1 MYKGQ
6 VRPGGG
12 LASNVGTMVASVL
25 KLSGVRLSMAVMELA
40 DARDAVLRVLLLGAL
55 AVLAAAFALLSLS
68 AMIVALAWDAMG
80 WRILL
85 ILFLAYVLL
94 ALGML
99 WKARSII
106 ASGQIGLPTTLA
118 ELQKDRAALLDQHDD
133 TEQKV

>member
-1 MYKGQ
+1 MNASAE
-6 VRPGGG
+6 PPASG
-12 LASNVGTMVASVL
+12 LASNVGTMITSVL
-25 KLSGVRLSMAVMELA
+25 KLIGVRLSMAVMELA

-85 ILFLAYVLL
+85 ILFLAYLL
-94 ALGML
+94 LTLGML

-118 ELQKDRAALLDQHDD
+118 ELEKDRAALLDQHDD

>member
-1 MYKGQ
+1 MNASA
-6 VRPGGG
+6 VPPGGG
-12 LASNVGTMVASVL
+12 LASNVGTMITSVL
-25 KLSGVRLSMAVMELA
+25 KLIGVRLSMAVMELA

-85 ILFLAYVLL
+85 ILFLAYLLL
-94 ALGML
+94 AIGML

-118 ELQKDRAALLDQHDD
+118 ELEKDRAALLDQHDD

>member
-1 MYKGQ
+1 MP
-6 VRPGGG
+6 PGSG
-12 LASNVGTMVASVL
+12 LASNVGTMMASVL
-25 KLSGVRLSMAVMELA
+25 KLIAVRLSMAVMELA

-85 ILFLAYVLL
+85 ILFLAYLL
-94 ALGML
+94 LVLGML

-118 ELQKDRAALLDQHDD
+118 ELQKDRAALLDQHD
-133 TEQKV
+133 TEQNL

>member
-1 MYKGQ
+1 MNASAEP
-6 VRPGGG
+6 PGSG
-12 LASNVGTMVASVL
+12 LASNVGTLIASVL
-25 KLSGVRLSMAVMELA
+25 KLIGVRLSMAVMELA

-85 ILFLAYVLL
+85 ILFLAYLLL
-94 ALGML
+94 AVSML

-118 ELQKDRAALLDQHDD
+118 ELEKDRAALLDQHDH

>member
-1 MYKGQ
+1 MNASAE
-6 VRPGGG
+6 PPASG
-12 LASNVGTMVASVL
+12 LASNIGTMITSVL
-25 KLSGVRLSMAVMELA
+25 KLIGVRLSMAVMELA

-68 AMIVALAWDAMG
+68 AMIIALAWDAMG

-85 ILFLAYVLL
+85 ILFLAYLL
-94 ALGML
+94 LTLGML

-133 TEQKV
+133 AEQKV

>member
-1 MYKGQ
+1 MNASA
-6 VRPGGG
+6 VPPGGG
-12 LASNVGTMVASVL
+12 LASNVGTMIASVL
-25 KLSGVRLSMAVMELA
+25 KLIGVRLSMAVMELA

-55 AVLAAAFALLSLS
+55 AVLAAAFALLSLA

-94 ALGML
+94 ALGLL

-118 ELQKDRAALLDQHDD
+118 ELQKDRAALLDQYDD
-133 TEQKV
+133 AEQKV

>member
-1 MYKGQ
+1 MNASAEP
-6 VRPGGG
+6 PGSG
-12 LASNVGTMVASVL
+12 LASNVGTLIASVL
-25 KLSGVRLSMAVMELA
+25 KLIGVRLSMAVMELA

-85 ILFLAYVLL
+85 ILFLAYLLL
-94 ALGML
+94 AIGML

-118 ELQKDRAALLDQHDD
+118 ELEKDRAALLDQNDD
-133 TEQKV
+133 TEQRV

>member
-1 MYKGQ
+1 MNASAE
-6 VRPGGG
+6 PPASG
-12 LASNVGTMVASVL
+12 LASNVGTMITSVL
-25 KLSGVRLSMAVMELA
+25 KLVGVRLSMAVMELA

-85 ILFLAYVLL
+85 ILFLAYLL
-94 ALGML
+94 LTLGML

-118 ELQKDRAALLDQHDD
+118 ELEKDRAALLDQHDD

>member
-1 MYKGQ
+1 MNASAE
-6 VRPGGG
+6 PPASG
-12 LASNVGTMVASVL
+12 LASNIGTMITSVL
-25 KLSGVRLSMAVMELA
+25 KLIGVRLSMAVMELA

-85 ILFLAYVLL
+85 ILFLAYLL
-94 ALGML
+94 LTLGML

-118 ELQKDRAALLDQHDD
+118 ELEKDRAALLDQHDD

>member
-1 MYKGQ
+1 MNTSAE
-6 VRPGGG
+6 PPASG
-12 LASNVGTMVASVL
+12 LASSVGTMITSVL
-25 KLSGVRLSMAVMELA
+25 KLVGVRLSMAVMELA

-68 AMIVALAWDAMG
+68 AMIIALAWDAMG

-85 ILFLAYVLL
+85 ILFLAYLL
-94 ALGML
+94 LTLGML

-118 ELQKDRAALLDQHDD
+118 ELEKDRAALLDQHDD

>member
-1 MYKGQ
+1 MNASA
-6 VRPGGG
+6 VPPSGG
-12 LASNVGTMVASVL
+12 LASNVGTMIASVL
-25 KLSGVRLSMAVMELA
+25 KLIGVRLSMAVMELA

-85 ILFLAYVLL
+85 ILFLVYLLL
-94 ALGML
+94 AVAML

-118 ELQKDRAALLDQHDD
+118 ELEKDRAALLDQYDD
-133 TEQKV
+133 AEQKV

>member
-1 MYKGQ
+1 MNASAEP
-6 VRPGGG
+6 PGSG
-12 LASNVGTMVASVL
+12 LASNVGTLIASVL
-25 KLSGVRLSMAVMELA
+25 KLIGVRLSMAVMELA

-85 ILFLAYVLL
+85 ILFLAYLL
-94 ALGML
+94 LTLGML

-118 ELQKDRAALLDQHDD
+118 ELEKDRAALLDQHDD

>member
-1 MYKGQ
+1 MNASA
-6 VRPGGG
+6 VPPGGG
-12 LASNVGTMVASVL
+12 LASNFGTMVASVL
-25 KLSGVRLSMAVMELA
+25 KLISVRLSMAVMELA

-55 AVLAAAFALLSLS
+55 AVLAAAFALLTLS

-94 ALGML
+94 AVGML
-99 WKARSII
+99 WKAHNII
-106 ASGQIGLPTTLA
+106 ASGQIGFPTTLA
-118 ELQKDRAALLDQHDD
+118 ELEKDRAALLDQYDD

>member
-1 MYKGQ
+1 MNASAE
-6 VRPGGG
+6 PPASG
-12 LASNVGTMVASVL
+12 LASNVGTMITSVL
-25 KLSGVRLSMAVMELA
+25 KLIGVRLSMAVMELA
-40 DARDAVLRVLLLGAL
+40 DARDAVLRALLLGAL

-85 ILFLAYVLL
+85 ILFLAYLL
-94 ALGML
+94 LTLGML

-118 ELQKDRAALLDQHDD
+118 ELEKDRAALLDQHDE

>member
-1 MYKGQ
+1 MSASA
-6 VRPGGG
+6 VPPDGG
-12 LASNVGTMVASVL
+12 LASNVSTMIASVL
-25 KLSGVRLSMAVMELA
+25 KLIGVRLSMAVMELA

-85 ILFLAYVLL
+85 ILFLAYLLL
-94 ALGML
+94 AASML

-118 ELQKDRAALLDQHDD
+118 ELEKDRAALLDQYDD

>member
-1 MYKGQ
+1 MNASAEP
-6 VRPGGG
+6 PGSG
-12 LASNVGTMVASVL
+12 LASNVGTLIASVL
-25 KLSGVRLSMAVMELA
+25 KLIGVRLSMAVMELA
-40 DARDAVLRVLLLGAL
+40 DVRDAVLRVLLLGAL

-85 ILFLAYVLL
+85 ILFLAYLLL
-94 ALGML
+94 AIGML

-118 ELQKDRAALLDQHDD
+118 ELEKDRAALLDQHDD
-133 TEQKV
+133 TEQRV

>member
-1 MYKGQ
+1 MNASAEP
-6 VRPGGG
+6 PGSG
-12 LASNVGTMVASVL
+12 LASNVGTLIASVL
-25 KLSGVRLSMAVMELA
+25 KLIGVRLSMAVMELA

-85 ILFLAYVLL
+85 ILFLAYLLL
-94 ALGML
+94 AVSML

-118 ELQKDRAALLDQHDD
+118 ELEKDRAALLDQHDD

>member
-1 MYKGQ
+1 MNASA
-6 VRPGGG
+6 VPPGGG
-12 LASNVGTMVASVL
+12 LASSVGAMIASLL
-25 KLSGVRLSMAVMELA
+25 KLIGVRLSMAVMELA

-85 ILFLAYVLL
+85 ILFLAYLLL
-94 ALGML
+94 AMGML

-106 ASGQIGLPTTLA
+106 VSGQIGLPTTLA
-118 ELQKDRAALLDQHDD
+118 ELQKDRAALLDQRDD
-133 TEQKV
+133 TGQKI

>member
-1 MYKGQ
+1 MNASAEP
-6 VRPGGG
+6 PGSG
-12 LASNVGTMVASVL
+12 LASNVGTLIASVL
-25 KLSGVRLSMAVMELA
+25 KLIGVRLSMAVMELA

-85 ILFLAYVLL
+85 ILFLAYLLL
-94 ALGML
+94 AVSML

-118 ELQKDRAALLDQHDD
+118 ELEKDRAALLDQNDD
-133 TEQKV
+133 TEQRV

>member
-1 MYKGQ
+1 MP
-6 VRPGGG
+6 PGSG
-12 LASNVGTMVASVL
+12 LASNVGTLIVSVL
-25 KLSGVRLSMAVMELA
+25 KLVGVRLSMAVMELA

-85 ILFLAYVLL
+85 ILFLAYLL
-94 ALGML
+94 LVLGML

-118 ELQKDRAALLDQHDD
+118 ELQKDRAALLDQHD
-133 TEQKV
+133 TEQNL

>member
-1 MYKGQ
+1 MNASAE
-6 VRPGGG
+6 PPASG
-12 LASNVGTMVASVL
+12 LASNVGTMITSVL
-25 KLSGVRLSMAVMELA
+25 KLIGVRLSMAVMELA

-85 ILFLAYVLL
+85 ILFLAYLL
-94 ALGML
+94 LTLGML

-118 ELQKDRAALLDQHDD
+118 ELQKDCAALLDQHDD
-133 TEQKV
+133 TGQKT

>member
-1 MYKGQ
+1 MNASAEP
-6 VRPGGG
+6 PGSG
-12 LASNVGTMVASVL
+12 LASNVGTLIASVL
-25 KLSGVRLSMAVMELA
+25 KLIGVRLSMAVMELA

-85 ILFLAYVLL
+85 ILFLAYLLL
-94 ALGML
+94 AIGML

-118 ELQKDRAALLDQHDD
+118 ELEKDRAALLDQYDD
-133 TEQKV
+133 AEQKV

>member
-1 MYKGQ
+1 MNASAE
-6 VRPGGG
+6 PPASG
-12 LASNVGTMVASVL
+12 LASSVGTMITSVL
-25 KLSGVRLSMAVMELA
+25 KLVGVRLSMAVMELA

-68 AMIVALAWDAMG
+68 AMIIALAWDAMG

-85 ILFLAYVLL
+85 ILFLAYLL
-94 ALGML
+94 LTLGML

-106 ASGQIGLPTTLA
+106 ASGQIGFPTTLA
-118 ELQKDRAALLDQHDD
+118 ELEKDRAALVDQHDD

>member
-1 MYKGQ
+1 MNASAEP
-6 VRPGGG
+6 PGSG
-12 LASNVGTMVASVL
+12 LASNVGTLIASVL
-25 KLSGVRLSMAVMELA
+25 KLIGVRLSMAVMELA

-85 ILFLAYVLL
+85 ILFLAYLLL
-94 ALGML
+94 AIGML

-118 ELQKDRAALLDQHDD
+118 ELEKDRAALLDQHDD
-133 TEQKV
+133 TEQRV

>member
-1 MYKGQ
+1 MNASAEP
-6 VRPGGG
+6 PGSG
-12 LASNVGTMVASVL
+12 LASNVGTLIASVL
-25 KLSGVRLSMAVMELA
+25 NLIGVRLSMAVMELA

-85 ILFLAYVLL
+85 ILFLAYLLL
-94 ALGML
+94 AIGML

-118 ELQKDRAALLDQHDD
+118 ELEKDRAALLDQHDD
-133 TEQKV
+133 TEQRV

>member
-1 MYKGQ
+1 MNASAE
-6 VRPGGG
+6 PPASG
-12 LASNVGTMVASVL
+12 LASNVGTMITSVL
-25 KLSGVRLSMAVMELA
+25 KLIGVRLSMAVMELA

-68 AMIVALAWDAMG
+68 AMIIALAWDAMG

-85 ILFLAYVLL
+85 ILFLAYLL
-94 ALGML
+94 LTLGML

-118 ELQKDRAALLDQHDD
+118 ELEKDRAALLDQHDD

>member
-1 MYKGQ
+1 MNASAE
-6 VRPGGG
+6 PPASG
-12 LASNVGTMVASVL
+12 LASNVGTMITSVL
-25 KLSGVRLSMAVMELA
+25 KLIGVRLSMAVMELA

-85 ILFLAYVLL
+85 ILFLAYLLL

-106 ASGQIGLPTTLA
+106 VSGQIGLPTTLA
-118 ELQKDRAALLDQHDD
+118 ELQKDCAALLDQHDD
-133 TEQKV
+133 TGQKT

>member
-1 MYKGQ
+1 MNSSG
-6 VRPGGG
+6 VPPGGG
-12 LASNVGTMVASVL
+12 LASNASSMIASVL
-25 KLSGVRLSMAVMELA
+25 KLIGVRLSMAVMELA

-85 ILFLAYVLL
+85 ILFLAYLLL

-99 WKARSII
+99 WTARSII

-118 ELQKDRAALLDQHDD
+118 ELQKDRAALLDQHED
-133 TEQKV
+133 TEQKI

>member
-1 MYKGQ
+1 MNASAEP
-6 VRPGGG
+6 PGSG
-12 LASNVGTMVASVL
+12 LASNVGTLIASVL
-25 KLSGVRLSMAVMELA
+25 KLIGVRLSMAVMELA

-85 ILFLAYVLL
+85 ILFLAYLLL
-94 ALGML
+94 AIGML

-118 ELQKDRAALLDQHDD
+118 ELEKDRAALLDQYDD

>member
-1 MYKGQ
+1 MNASAE
-6 VRPGGG
+6 PPASG
-12 LASNVGTMVASVL
+12 LASSVGTMITSVL
-25 KLSGVRLSMAVMELA
+25 KLVGVRLSMAVMELA

-68 AMIVALAWDAMG
+68 AMIIALAWDAMG

-85 ILFLAYVLL
+85 ILFLAYLL
-94 ALGML
+94 LTLGML

-118 ELQKDRAALLDQHDD
+118 ELEKDRAALLDQHDD

>member
-1 MYKGQ
+1 MNASAEP
-6 VRPGGG
+6 PGSG
-12 LASNVGTMVASVL
+12 LASNVGTLIASVL
-25 KLSGVRLSMAVMELA
+25 KLIGVRLSMAVMELA

-85 ILFLAYVLL
+85 ILFLVYLLL
-94 ALGML
+94 AVAML

-106 ASGQIGLPTTLA
+106 GSGQIGLPTTLA
-118 ELQKDRAALLDQHDD
+118 ELEKDRAALLDQYDD
-133 TEQKV
+133 AEQKV

>member
-1 MYKGQ
+1 MNASAE
-6 VRPGGG
+6 PPASG
-12 LASNVGTMVASVL
+12 LASSVGTMITSVL
-25 KLSGVRLSMAVMELA
+25 KLVGVRLSMAVMELA

-68 AMIVALAWDAMG
+68 AMIIALAWDAMG

-85 ILFLAYVLL
+85 ILFLAYLL
-94 ALGML
+94 LTLGML

-106 ASGQIGLPTTLA
+106 ANGQIGFPTTLA
-118 ELQKDRAALLDQHDD
+118 ELEKDRAALLDQHDD

>member
-1 MYKGQ
+1 MNASAE
-6 VRPGGG
+6 PPASG
-12 LASNVGTMVASVL
+12 LASSVGTMITSVL
-25 KLSGVRLSMAVMELA
+25 KLVGVRLSMAVMELA

-68 AMIVALAWDAMG
+68 AMIIALAWDAMG

-85 ILFLAYVLL
+85 ILFLAYLL
-94 ALGML
+94 LTLGML

-118 ELQKDRAALLDQHDD
+118 ELEKDRAALLDQYDD

>member
-1 MYKGQ
+1 MSASG
-6 VRPGGG
+6 VPPGSG
-12 LASNVGTMVASVL
+12 LASNIGTMIASVL
-25 KLSGVRLSMAVMELA
+25 KLISVRLSMAVMELA

-85 ILFLAYVLL
+85 ILFFAYLL
-94 ALGML
+94 LVLGML

-118 ELQKDRAALLDQHDD
+118 ELQKDRAALLDQHEP
-133 TEQKV
+133 EQKL

>member
-1 MYKGQ
+1 MNASA
-6 VRPGGG
+6 VPPGGG
-12 LASNVGTMVASVL
+12 LASNVGTMIASVL
-25 KLSGVRLSMAVMELA
+25 KLIGVRLSMAVMELA

-68 AMIVALAWDAMG
+68 AMIIALAWDAMG

-85 ILFLAYVLL
+85 ILFLAYLL
-94 ALGML
+94 LTLGML

-106 ASGQIGLPTTLA
+106 ASGQIGFPTTLA
-118 ELQKDRAALLDQHDD
+118 ELEKDRAALLDQHDD

>member
-1 MYKGQ
+1 MNASA
-6 VRPGGG
+6 VPPGGG
-12 LASNVGTMVASVL
+12 LASNVGTMIASVL
-25 KLSGVRLSMAVMELA
+25 KLIGVRLSMAVMELA

-55 AVLAAAFALLSLS
+55 AVLAAAFALLSVS

-85 ILFLAYVLL
+85 ILFLAYLLL
-94 ALGML
+94 AVSML

-118 ELQKDRAALLDQHDD
+118 ELEKDRAALLDQYDD

>member
-1 MYKGQ
+1 MNASAEP
-6 VRPGGG
+6 PGGG
-12 LASNVGTMVASVL
+12 LASNVSTMIASVL
-25 KLSGVRLSMAVMELA
+25 KLIGVRLSMAVMELA

-85 ILFLAYVLL
+85 ILFLAYLLL
-94 ALGML
+94 AVSML

-118 ELQKDRAALLDQHDD
+118 ELEKDRAALLDQHDD